1 MKKKNLIR
9 SALLIAGALSVG
21 VTSCKEALPNV
32 EKPDPSR
39 SDANAITAFAVNVD
53 DFPDCTGSAEAARYP
68 ANAEVTI
75 DPEQSSIYV
84 LVPLCVP
91 KVFAPQI
98 TLSDGTATIAPLSDT
113 KRSFADPVSYTVRAA
128 NGSKREWKV
137 RVEWFDPV
145 KIPTYANSFLH
156 TNEYGFPDAAGASL
170 SAADGIRWQAGAA
183 GRISVFVVV
192 RQAGDLRLAL
202 YGVSGGAALNAK
214 VKINGEPLPDYDHT
228 IPIPAQTSPSRHDL
242 PVITLPAVPQGR
254 VGHSVELDL
263 GAADGTAMED
273 GYLFKFSDLWV
284 YGSASVGTGGFG
296 GKGLNYVPMTNQHF
310 GRRGPSVHIRPDKPA
325 VAEAGEMEYFY
336 SEVYVPVGQ
345 DIQGSYFMCNGFDG
359 GYGGIQVNGAQDR
372 RVLFSV
378 WNVIPENSNA
388 ALEAQFA
395 PRLVRV
401 NNQAAYRSLFTYG
414 VFGNEGTGGQSRY
427 NAMWQAG
434 VTYKMLTRV
443 RPHPDNVRF
452 PNSTLFKAWFHNGVE
467 WVFVA
472 EWRRDEGSSTG
483 VLAPP
488 KWYSNAHHFLEN
500 FNVGTGH
507 LSRYGAWGSDW
518 YIGADGVFHECLNYT
533 FTNDATGSNNERV
546 DYAGGILPADHPLAA
561 GAIFLK
567 MGGYF
572 TDNLP
577 ATAVRVFNKAGG
589 NAAPVLDFDALN
601 AMGTDDPAADMAV
614 SGQSTSLLDVS
625 EQYTE

>member
-1 MKKKNLIR
+1 
-9 SALLIAGALSVG
+9 
-21 VTSCKEALPNV
+21 
-32 EKPDPSR
+32 
-39 SDANAITAFAVNVD
+39 
-53 DFPDCTGSAEAARYP
+53 
-68 ANAEVTI
+68 
-75 DPEQSSIYV
+75 
-84 LVPLCVP
+84 
-91 KVFAPQI
+91 
-98 TLSDGTATIAPLSDT
+98 
-113 KRSFADPVSYTVRAA
+113 
-128 NGSKREWKV
+128 
-137 RVEWFDPV
+137 
-145 KIPTYANSFLH
+145 
-156 TNEYGFPDAAGASL
+156 
-170 SAADGIRWQAGAA
+170 
-183 GRISVFVVV
+183 
-192 RQAGDLRLAL
+192 
-202 YGVSGGAALNAK
+202 
-214 VKINGEPLPDYDHT
+214 
-228 IPIPAQTSPSRHDL
+228 
-242 PVITLPAVPQGR
+242 
-254 VGHSVELDL
+254 
-263 GAADGTAMED
+263 
-273 GYLFKFSDLWV
+273 
-284 YGSASVGTGGFG
+284 
-296 GKGLNYVPMTNQHF
+296 
-310 GRRGPSVHIRPDKPA
+310 
-325 VAEAGEMEYFY
+325 
-336 SEVYVPVGQ
+336 
-345 DIQGSYFMCNGFDG
+345 
-359 GYGGIQVNGAQDR
+359 
-372 RVLFSV
+372 
-378 WNVIPENSNA
+378 
-388 ALEAQFA
+388 
-395 PRLVRV
+395 
-401 NNQAAYRSLFTYG
+401 
-414 VFGNEGTGGQSRY
+414 
-427 NAMWQAG
+427 MWQAG

-443 RPHPDNVRF
+443 RPRPDNVRF